1 MLDRL
6 VTMAKKDLKKITK
19 KEDKMNSQKIQEI
32 SVVKEV
38 SSRREYLQSEL
49 TRLTQGNQEMI
60 LELDVVEK
68 KIEVASED
76 MEMQINPES
85 EKN

>member
-32 SVVKEV
+32 SEVKEV

-49 TRLTQGNQEMI
+49 TRLTEGNQEMI

-68 KIEVASED
+68 KIEMASED
-76 MEMQINPES
+76 MEMQINPQS
-85 EKN
+85 QKN

>member
-6 VTMAKKDLKKITK
+6 VTMAKKDHKKITK

-68 KIEVASED
+68 QIEVASED

>member
-32 SVVKEV
+32 SEVKEV

-49 TRLTQGNQEMI
+49 TRLTEGNQEMI

-76 MEMQINPES
+76 MEMQINPQS
-85 EKN
+85 QKN

>member
-1 MLDRL
+1 
-6 VTMAKKDLKKITK
+6 
-19 KEDKMNSQKIQEI
+19 
-32 SVVKEV
+32 
-38 SSRREYLQSEL
+38 
-49 TRLTQGNQEMI
+49 MI